1 MGKYANAFN
10 SLPRALKWAI
20 FGLGLVLVYFGAV
33 EPSVEAINT
42 ASNSA
47 DQNEATVRAFTAEGG
62 TKKAVQTVQTLEL
75 GIRRYGDVEF
85 LGDEST
91 RTLQFN
97 SAIDKILSDA
107 KVLGGKS
114 STKNVSLGQGVL
126 TAKLGTDTRVMR
138 VVRDIDFEATPEDVA
153 AVVAALERTPVV
165 ATVSR
170 VSIRTIEGKESE
182 RLVHA
187 TITAEA
193 WISAKK
199 G

>member
-1 MGKYANAFN
+1 MGKYAAAFN
-10 SLPRALKWAI
+10 AMPRALKWAL
-20 FGLGLVLVYFGAV
+20 FGLGLVLVYFGVV
-33 EPSVEAINT
+33 ERSIEKINE
-42 ASNSA
+42 ASNLA
-47 DQNEATVRAFTAEGG
+47 DQHEATVKAFTNEGG
-62 TKKAVQTVQTLEL
+62 TKKAALTVQTLER
-75 GIRRYGDVEF
+75 GIRNHGDVEF
-85 LGDEST
+85 PGDEST

-97 SAIDKILSDA
+97 SAVDKILINA
-107 KVLGGKS
+107 KVSGAKS
-114 STKNVSLGQGVL
+114 STKSVSLSQGVL
-126 TAKLGTDTRVMR
+126 ASKLGNDTRVMR

-193 WISAKK
+193 WITAKK